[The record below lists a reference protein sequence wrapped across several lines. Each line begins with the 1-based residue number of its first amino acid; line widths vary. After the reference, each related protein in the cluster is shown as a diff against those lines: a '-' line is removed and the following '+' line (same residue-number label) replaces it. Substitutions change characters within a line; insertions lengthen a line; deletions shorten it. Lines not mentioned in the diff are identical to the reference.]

1 MECDAGVLGPRDS
14 DETSA
19 RAIVL
24 VGRAGLGL
32 VGRPG
37 KMAQAT
43 GLPFFVYLFYSLFN
57 PTSNLN
63 SCFLSSNFLV
73 SKIFLTNITLLFIL
87 LLFIYLFIYFSYLFI
102 YGENK

>member
-19 RAIVL
+19 RATVL

-43 GLPFFVYLFYSLFN
+43 GG
-57 PTSNLN
+57 
-63 SCFLSSNFLV
+63 
-73 SKIFLTNITLLFIL
+73 LLFFFLFFIFF
-87 LLFIYLFIYFSYLFI
+87 LLFSNSKLNLILCLNFESTILI
-102 YGENK
+102 

>member
-1 MECDAGVLGPRDS
+1 VECDAGVLGPRDS

-32 VGRPG
+32 VGQTG

-43 GLPFFVYLFYSLFN
+43 GELLSFSLF
-57 PTSNLN
+57 
-63 SCFLSSNFLV
+63 F
-73 SKIFLTNITLLFIL
+73 IFFLLFSNSKLNLIL
-87 LLFIYLFIYFSYLFI
+87 CLNFESTILI
-102 YGENK
+102 

>member
-1 MECDAGVLGPRDS
+1 MRAHRVECDAGVLGPRDS

-43 GLPFFVYLFYSLFN
+43 GELLFFFFFY
-57 PTSNLN
+57 
-63 SCFLSSNFLV
+63 FLSPIFKLQTKFNFMFDL
-73 SKIFLTNITLLFIL
+73 
-87 LLFIYLFIYFSYLFI
+87 
-102 YGENK
+102 

>member
-1 MECDAGVLGPRDS
+1 VECDAGVLGPRDS

-19 RAIVL
+19 RTIVL

-43 GLPFFVYLFYSLFN
+43 GE
-57 PTSNLN
+57 
-63 SCFLSSNFLV
+63 
-73 SKIFLTNITLLFIL
+73 LLFFFLFFFFIFF
-87 LLFIYLFIYFSYLFI
+87 LLFSNSKLNLILCLNFESTILI
-102 YGENK
+102 

>member
-1 MECDAGVLGPRDS
+1 VRAHRVECDAGVLGPRDS

-43 GLPFFVYLFYSLFN
+43 GELLFFFSFFIFFLLF
-57 PTSNLN
+57 LN
-63 SCFLSSNFLV
+63 SKLNLILCL
-73 SKIFLTNITLLFIL
+73 IFESTIL
-87 LLFIYLFIYFSYLFI
+87 I
-102 YGENK
+102 

>member
-1 MECDAGVLGPRDS
+1 MRAHRVECDAGVLGPRDS

-32 VGRPG
+32 LGRPG

-43 GLPFFVYLFYSLFN
+43 GELLFFFSFFY
-57 PTSNLN
+57 
-63 SCFLSSNFLV
+63 FLSPIFKLQTKFNFMFEL
-73 SKIFLTNITLLFIL
+73 
-87 LLFIYLFIYFSYLFI
+87 
-102 YGENK
+102 